1 MDILI
6 LKSYFSSAHFYKKTD
21 WSVDKNL
28 KHFGKCYGDFG
39 HGHNYV
45 FEVSLKTNFAKMDS
59 NEIQALQKRI
69 KQLTDILD
77 HKHLNHEVPYFQDK
91 IPSTE
96 MICLY
101 FKEQLE
107 QNLSYREVQK
117 IRVYENT
124 DLWSELYF

>member
-1 MDILI
+1 MDVLI
-6 LKSYFSSAHFYKKTD
+6 LKSHFSSAHFYKKSD
-21 WSVDKNL
+21 WSADKNL

-45 FEVSLKTNFAKMDS
+45 LEVSF
-59 NEIQALQKRI
+59 QADFKKLQPAEVQNLQQRLQK
-69 KQLTDILD
+69 LTDVLD
-77 HKHLNHEVPYFQDK
+77 HKHLNHEVDFFKDK
-91 IPSTE
+91 IPTTE

-107 QNLSYREVQK
+107 QNFSGHKIEK

-124 DLWSELYF
+124 DLWAELTF